1 MFAVHPERLQI
12 RWAVKALV
20 NDAVDNARTLH
31 CSKAADQLA
40 TRYPNCGM
48 TVREIED
55 EIIRHIGLARGSAA
69 IGSRPTSADGSDSE
83 MGPQSTFERTRSGG
97 AVDSPR

>member
-20 NDAVDNARTLH
+20 NDAVDNARPLH
-31 CSKAADQLA
+31 CSQAADQLA
-40 TRYPNCGM
+40 SRYPNCGM

-55 EIIRHIGLARGSAA
+55 EIIRHIGLARGSGS
-69 IGSRPTSADGSDSE
+69 IGSRFTGEDDGAT
-83 MGPQSTFERTRSGG
+83 QSSFERTRRSGG
-97 AVDSPR
+97 AAESPR